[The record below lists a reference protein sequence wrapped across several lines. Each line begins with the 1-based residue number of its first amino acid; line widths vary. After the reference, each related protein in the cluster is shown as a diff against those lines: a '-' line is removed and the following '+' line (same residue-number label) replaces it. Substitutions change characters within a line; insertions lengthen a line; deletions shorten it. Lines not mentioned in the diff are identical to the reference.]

1 MPPNT
6 IKNTPKIVF
15 KDGISSKKN
24 HPLKE
29 DHISIEY
36 SNGDTTAGDA
46 IRYAENKSRN
56 AAAAVK
62 PKIIIYTN

>member
-6 IKNTPKIVF
+6 IKSIPKIVL

-29 DHISIEY
+29 DHINIEY

-46 IRYAENKSRN
+46 IR
-56 AAAAVK
+56 
-62 PKIIIYTN
+62 